1 MCAQDLFMAARTSIK
16 PGCFLRSAL
25 LLAGVVAFGGIALPV
40 YGSEEDP
47 FQVDTGHWMS
57 FERYKDNVKAGRPV
71 PTAPENTPADATPLE
86 TLVPVAAP
94 EPVVTA
100 PETQPVVAAPSR
112 PLDLPVLP
120 GVNQGFSVR
129 VDSTADESQNTSKAQ
144 IVNFDSKPTLHLEE
158 QNWQDAAEAARQ
170 SAAAEARA
178 NGDDQHVPLNIRMS
192 FLPNAKI
199 TPVPSPEYK
208 STHGRGP
215 LPTAPQM
222 AKAPPAQKPEDLAAC
237 AAVDAYKKKQ
247 LEAIQSD
254 RQTLDALQS
263 AISQLGLQKQLSFLA
278 GAQGSVT
285 ADTGAKMDMPQNV
298 PATVAHP

>member
-129 VDSTADESQNTSKAQ
+129 VDRPPMKAKTHQRRKSSISTASPRCILRSKTGKMPPKRR
-144 IVNFDSKPTLHLEE
+144 VNRPPPKP
-158 QNWQDAAEAARQ
+158 
-170 SAAAEARA
+170 
-178 NGDDQHVPLNIRMS
+178 
-192 FLPNAKI
+192 
-199 TPVPSPEYK
+199 
-208 STHGRGP
+208 
-215 LPTAPQM
+215 APM
-222 AKAPPAQKPEDLAAC
+222 AM
-237 AAVDAYKKKQ
+237 
-247 LEAIQSD
+247 
-254 RQTLDALQS
+254 
-263 AISQLGLQKQLSFLA
+263 ISMFRSIYA
-278 GAQGSVT
+278 
-285 ADTGAKMDMPQNV
+285 
-298 PATVAHP
+298 